1 MAAQLRA
8 LPTARYRK
16 EDIHVTTI
24 LDEDATRA
32 NILGT
37 LQTLSKRIRPTD
49 DFILFIAGHGELL
62 QGGRYAIL
70 MHDYD
75 GRTDEVD
82 NFIGKQEIIGAHRIM
97 TALQRI
103 PALSQTII
111 LDTCHAGGV
120 MDSLITDLYNAR
132 MSTLAR
138 RMGMHIYAS
147 ASSMERALDGH
158 KGNGL
163 FTHTLLEGLR
173 NNLEADRDNDKKV
186 SVVEWGRF
194 AKEKT
199 AAIAKTL
206 NHKQDPTIIN
216 FGRDR
221 VVYELR

>member
-8 LPTARYRK
+8 LPTVRYRK

-24 LDEDATRA
+24 LDWDATRA
-32 NILGT
+32 NILET
-37 LQTLSKRIRPTD
+37 LQDFSERVRPTD
-49 DFILFIAGHGELL
+49 DFVLFIAGHGELL

-70 MHDYD
+70 THDYD
-75 GRTDEVD
+75 GKMDDPD
-82 NFIGKQEIIGAHRIM
+82 NFIGAHRIM

-111 LDTCHAGGV
+111 FDTCYAGG

-163 FTHTLLEGLR
+163 FTHILLEGLR